1 MEKDNEL
8 NKIPEKTLKESEVK
22 YRTIFENTGTAF
34 MIIEEDMT
42 ISLINGEV
50 EKTFGYLKEDVE
62 GKKKWTEFVASD
74 EDRKKMAEYHMLRRE
89 NPESAP
95 KKYEFHALHKN
106 GNIKDVLVA
115 VSVIPGTKQSIASF
129 LDITDIK
136 KTESALIKS
145 EKELKE
151 AHENLEHKV
160 QERTKELKKSNE
172 QLKKEI
178 EERKKAEEKII
189 RLANIVESSDDAIA
203 SLTLDGIVTS
213 WNKGAEKVYGYS
225 AGEMIGKGPYAILN
239 PSQWEKVSENI
250 EKIKKGEKIVY
261 YEAKRHKKDDKEIY
275 VSVKLSP
282 IKNSKGNITGISL
295 ISRDIT
301 DRKKAEE
308 KLHKTIKELE
318 RSNYELQQ
326 FAYITSHDLQE
337 PLRTIASF
345 TQLLERRYKDKLDK
359 DADEFI
365 DFVVDAA
372 VRMKEMIQD
381 LLNYS
386 RIGSNYG
393 ELKLINANK
402 ALNNAIHNLKSSIG
416 ENNAVITHDP
426 LPTVT
431 ADKGLLTQL
440 FQNLIGN
447 AIKFRKR
454 DVPPRIHISASLDEK
469 NNEYIFKV
477 SDNGIGMEEQYT
489 DKIFEVFKRLHT
501 MDEYRGTGI
510 GLAISK
516 KIVERHSGRIWVESI
531 LGKGSTFYF
540 TLTKP

>member
-1 MEKDNEL
+1 
-8 NKIPEKTLKESEVK
+8 
-22 YRTIFENTGTAF
+22 
-34 MIIEEDMT
+34 
-42 ISLINGEV
+42 
-50 EKTFGYLKEDVE
+50 
-62 GKKKWTEFVASD
+62 
-74 EDRKKMAEYHMLRRE
+74 
-89 NPESAP
+89 
-95 KKYEFHALHKN
+95 
-106 GNIKDVLVA
+106 
-115 VSVIPGTKQSIASF
+115 
-129 LDITDIK
+129 
-136 KTESALIKS
+136 
-145 EKELKE
+145 
-151 AHENLEHKV
+151 
-160 QERTKELKKSNE
+160 
-172 QLKKEI
+172 
-178 EERKKAEEKII
+178 
-189 RLANIVESSDDAIA
+189 
-203 SLTLDGIVTS
+203 
-213 WNKGAEKVYGYS
+213 
-225 AGEMIGKGPYAILN
+225 
-239 PSQWEKVSENI
+239 
-250 EKIKKGEKIVY
+250 
-261 YEAKRHKKDDKEIY
+261 
-275 VSVKLSP
+275 
-282 IKNSKGNITGISL
+282 TGISL

-345 TQLLERRYKDKLDK
+345 TQLLERRYKNKLDK

-393 ELKLINANK
+393 ELKLINANI

-540 TLTKP
+540 TLAKP